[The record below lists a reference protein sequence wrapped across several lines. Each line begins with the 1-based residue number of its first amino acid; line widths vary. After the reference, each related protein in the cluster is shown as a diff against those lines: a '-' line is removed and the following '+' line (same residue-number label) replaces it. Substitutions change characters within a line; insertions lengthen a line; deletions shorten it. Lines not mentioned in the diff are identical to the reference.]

1 MNYVYVGTLVWLL
14 SIFGMYKLGYALG
27 YSKGEIDAMENEIE
41 RRK

>member
-1 MNYVYVGTLVWLL
+1 MNCLCVGVGIWLL